1 MSVRCK
7 FPLLLLPLFFVVSF
21 ELFAAPIAIPNK
33 VQGLMENYCFDC
45 HDGDSR
51 KGDIQLDNIKNLTLQ
66 NRLDLLNKVQ
76 EQIYIKEMPPRKKK
90 VQPNEIERQQLL
102 DWLSI
107 ELGNYNASTLEEKLR
122 YANYGNYVD
131 HEKLFNGEVKEKSF
145 SPARRWLINP
155 RIFNERVMDVFHL
168 DRNERTR
175 FTQRQDGV
183 LSGVKN
189 PFIIP
194 DRSGVRDYDI
204 RMLNGGHL
212 LVMITNAKWI
222 AQRQIFS
229 SLLKTLQNQN
239 SVDDLN
245 STRTAGTPANSIS
258 GRDQWYPKLTPDA
271 FEKIVLKKEFPTEV
285 EMRAAVQEQFNSVL
299 RRKATEEELTKYVEL
314 LRSSISLAGNS
325 EGLQQMLFAVLLE
338 SDFLYRLEF
347 GGGEI
352 DDYGRRKLTPQEAS
366 FAISYA
372 LGDLSPDP
380 ELLKAAKEGRLETR
394 EDYRREVKRL
404 LSDEKY
410 YKGPIDPSLTSRHM
424 RSHETSH
431 PKIVRFFREFFGYP
445 LAAKIF
451 KDTERSD

>member
-45 HDGDSR
+45 HDGDSK
-51 KGDIQLDNIKNLTLQ
+51 KGDIQLDNLKDLTLQ

-102 DWLSI
+102 DWLSR
-107 ELGNYNASTLEEKLR
+107 ELGNYDASTLEEKLR
-122 YANYGNYVD
+122 YSNYGNYVD

-183 LSGVKN
+183 LAGVKN

-194 DRSGVRDYDI
+194 DRSGVRDYDV

-222 AQRQIFS
+222 AQGQIFS
-229 SLLKTLQNQN
+229 ALLKRLQNQDLI
-239 SVDDLN
+239 DDLN
-245 STRTAGTPANSIS
+245 STKTAGTPVNSIS
-258 GRDQWYPKLTPDA
+258 DLDRWYPKVTPDA
-271 FEKIVLKKEFPTEV
+271 FEKIVLKKGFPSEV
-285 EMRAAVQEQFNSVL
+285 EL
-299 RRKATEEELTKYVEL
+299 
-314 LRSSISLAGNS
+314 SL
-325 EGLQQMLFAVLLE
+325 
-338 SDFLYRLEF
+338 
-347 GGGEI
+347 I
-352 DDYGRRKLTPQEAS
+352 H
-366 FAISYA
+366 I
-372 LGDLSPDP
+372 
-380 ELLKAAKEGRLETR
+380 
-394 EDYRREVKRL
+394 
-404 LSDEKY
+404 
-410 YKGPIDPSLTSRHM
+410 
-424 RSHETSH
+424 
-431 PKIVRFFREFFGYP
+431 
-445 LAAKIF
+445 
-451 KDTERSD
+451 

>member
-7 FPLLLLPLFFVVSF
+7 FLLLLLPLFFLMRF
-21 ELFAAPIAIPNK
+21 GLFAAPFTISNK

-45 HDGDSR
+45 HDEDSK
-51 KGDIQLDNIKNLTLQ
+51 KGDIQLDNLKDLILQ
-66 NRLDLLNKVQ
+66 DRLDLLNKVQ
-76 EQIYIKEMPPRKKK
+76 EQVYIKEMPPKKKK

-107 ELGNYNASTLEEKLR
+107 ELGNYNASALEEKLR
-122 YANYGNYVD
+122 YSNYGNYVD
-131 HEKLFNGEVKEKSF
+131 HEKLFNGEVKEKPF

-175 FTQRQDGV
+175 FTQRQGGV
-183 LSGVKN
+183 LGGVKN

-194 DRSGVRDYDI
+194 DRSGVRDYDV

-222 AQRQIFS
+222 AQGQIFS
-229 SLLKTLQNQN
+229 ALLKRLQNQDLI
-239 SVDDLN
+239 DDLN
-245 STRTAGTPANSIS
+245 STKTAGTPVNSIS
-258 GRDQWYPKLTPDA
+258 DLDRWYPKVTPDA
-271 FEKIVLKKEFPTEV
+271 FEKIVLKKGFPSEV

-299 RRKATEEELTKYVEL
+299 RRKATEEELAKYVEL

-352 DDYGRRKLTPQEAS
+352 DNYGRRKLTPQEAS

-372 LGDLSPDP
+372 LGDLSPDLK
-380 ELLKAAKEGRLETR
+380 LLKVAEEGRLETR

-410 YKGPIDPSLTSRHM
+410 YKGPVDSSLSSRHM
-424 RSHETSH
+424 LSLIH
-431 PKIVRFFREFFGYP
+431 I
-445 LAAKIF
+445 
-451 KDTERSD
+451 